1 MEQATFGAGCFWG
14 VEEKFRKRKGIIDT
28 KVGYSGGN
36 FENPTYEDVCTGETG
51 HAEVVQLLYDENQTS
66 FEELLTIFFS
76 IHNPT
81 TKNRQGFDTGSQ
93 YRSVIFYHNEEQ
105 KHLAEQSIQDIANS
119 RKFPIIRLQI
129 RPATTF
135 YPAKPQH
142 QKYYKKSPFRYN
154 WYKSGSGR
162 ESRLKELW
170 GEQEGLSSN
179 H

>member
-36 FENPTYEDVCTGETG
+36 FQNPSYENVCTGETG
-51 HAEVVQLLYDENQTS
+51 HAEVVQLSYDEKQIS
-66 FEELLTIFFS
+66 YEELLTIFFS

-93 YRSVIFYHNEEQ
+93 YRSVIFYHNKEQ
-105 KHLAEQSIQDIANS
+105 KQQAVIFKENLDKAGKYEQKTVTEIEPYKIFYKAEE
-119 RKFPIIRLQI
+119 
-129 RPATTF
+129 
-135 YPAKPQH
+135 YH
-142 QKYYKKSPFRYN
+142 QCYFEKH
-154 WYKSGSGR
+154 GG
-162 ESRLKELW
+162 
-170 GEQEGLSSN
+170 GC